1 MCFAIAALSPTRL
14 LHSPLQAGVGAT
26 DLSSEA
32 VSGWLPDPRQPAMQ
46 ASSLDTEKLNLS
58 PKYPYIVGLFNQLI
72 NAFSPPIPFLSYKQS
87 PIKGTNQILVKL
99 NPCKLRPNL
108 L

>member
-1 MCFAIAALSPTRL
+1 MCFAIVARSPTTRL

-58 PKYPYIVGLFNQLI
+58 PKYPYIVGLFNQSAGKCLLTPKFRSLVT
-72 NAFSPPIPFLSYKQS
+72 NRAPSRVQTKFLSS
-87 PIKGTNQILVKL
+87 SIPAN
-99 NPCKLRPNL
+99 
-108 L
+108 

>member
-1 MCFAIAALSPTRL
+1 MCSAIVARSPTTRL

-46 ASSLDTEKLNLS
+46 ASSLDTEKLNL
-58 PKYPYIVGLFNQLI
+58 
-72 NAFSPPIPFLSYKQS
+72 
-87 PIKGTNQILVKL
+87 
-99 NPCKLRPNL
+99 
-108 L
+108 